1 MDLDA
6 VLQRLVKKEGMFTD
20 EVTKRRGLAQYVA
33 TFRKEEEAKAKLVLL
48 LNAPQFQ
55 VRELI
60 VDRDGNV
67 LLRPDIL
74 GEMRVDRGR
83 LLAAVEKHNEKGQ
96 GQILDVL
103 VL

>member
-33 TFRKEEEAKAKLVLL
+33 TFKEEEKSKLVLL

-67 LLRPDIL
+67 MLRPDIL

>member
-6 VLQRLVKKEGMFTD
+6 VLQRLVKKEGMYTD

-33 TFRKEEEAKAKLVLL
+33 TFQEEEKSKLVLL

-67 LLRPDIL
+67 MLRPDIL